1 MVKSMSVKNLAQSLW
16 RGFCN
21 LPLPLPGLR
30 MGLACGV
37 LGLVYARRTV
47 RLGDVATRLLRVL
60 EYRGYDSTGGVFQD
74 GERITLLKAPG
85 APSEI
90 CAALGM
96 PSQEGTVFC
105 GQVRWATFGAV
116 DELNAQPHVMSC
128 KRPIYGA
135 HNGNISNSPQ
145 LKEWLLER
153 GHRILSDNDGEM
165 LVHLIEDHFDSELG
179 KGVHESPEA
188 AMRAAI
194 VAAARQVEG
203 AYAAVVVLPETG
215 TSWAIKAGSSLYAGL
230 GVEEDEG
237 PNPFFL
243 ASSDLTAVLGRTRMI
258 LPLRRGQFVEYKADK
273 YQVYAFEEMDWDDPA
288 RGRIVLMPGDA
299 VEVAPRF
306 SRLRVDDI
314 GLREGYRWYMEQE
327 IADEV
332 DSARRLVRY
341 LSNGSPRL
349 QLFRQT
355 GTAGRRVM
363 STVEERLI
371 ELTDAPSPEA
381 LLEACQRL
389 FENDALWELFSELPA
404 RLRTDFTFYS
414 DAGPHLAWA
423 LERFPEHARRALL
436 LLADLYHEN
445 DEINELTTQLY
456 RFVEEARRSLEHGGQ
471 IYAVCSGTSYNA
483 ARTGAMFFN
492 DLCGVKFVPL
502 LPGEYRSQYNHSI
515 TAQDLLVT
523 ISQSGETKDVI
534 DVVDDLRRKA
544 PQLKHICVV
553 NNMNSTLAQEKAD
566 VAIPLRCGPEIA
578 VPATKSFINQ
588 LTMLYGMALYL
599 AAARGGRER
608 GSATGFEAI
617 LGRRERLEQ
626 IPDLLARTLKETE
639 ASVELA
645 ADVLYQAPSLH
656 ILATRMWGVAREGAL
671 KIREVVLNHAEGIE
685 ATEFKHGP
693 NTILGLN
700 TGFGLDQVKDYT
712 RALGAE
718 LARQLESGAMP
729 EEEGALAQWLE
740 SLAERLFPEAS
751 QGEGQACPAALSSSA
766 HNQDGQ
772 GVFDSLY
779 RDYPLIYVTGPG
791 KRDVE
796 LTITQINTHK
806 IRGAMSIV
814 IAEDDENLRRAALEP
829 PMGMR
834 DYKGIFIPLPPSGD
848 LITTTFTSILV
859 LQRLALRMC
868 ERKMALLDRLG
879 VKDHGVHPDAPK
891 NVSKSITVD

>member
-1 MVKSMSVKNLAQSLW
+1 MLSPLFRFLG
-16 RGFCN
+16 R
-21 LPLPLPGLR
+21 LPLPVPSVHPALG
-30 MGLACGV
+30 CGV
-37 LGLVYARRTV
+37 LGLVYLRRTV
-47 RLGDVATRLLRVL
+47 RLGEVATRLLKIL
-60 EYRGYDSTGGVFQD
+60 EYRGYDSTGGAFQD
-74 GERITLLKAPG
+74 GDRVTLLKSPG

-90 CAALGM
+90 CHTLGM
-96 PSQEGTVFC
+96 PAQAGRIFC

-116 DELNAQPHVMSC
+116 DQQNAQPHEVRC
-128 KRPIYGA
+128 KRHLYGA

-145 LKEWLLER
+145 LKEWLTER
-153 GHRILSDNDGEM
+153 GHVVLSDNDGEM
-165 LVHLIEDHFDSELG
+165 LVHVIEHNYDEELAG
-179 KGVHESPEA
+179 GRHANPEA
-188 AMRAAI
+188 AMRRAI
-194 VAAARQVEG
+194 VRAAEQVDG
-203 AYAAVVVLPETG
+203 AYAAVIVLPETG
-215 TSWAIKAGSSLYAGL
+215 TSWAIKAGSSLYAGVGSL
-230 GVEEDEG
+230 EG
-237 PNPFFL
+237 DGEPNPFFL
-243 ASSDLTAVLGRTRMI
+243 ASSDLTAVLGQTRMI
-258 LPLRRGQFVEYKADK
+258 LPLRRGQFVEYRADS
-273 YQVYAFEEMDWDDPA
+273 YQVYAFEEMEWEDPQ
-288 RGRIVLMPGDA
+288 RGRVRLKPGDP
-299 VEVAPRF
+299 VEVAPLF

-314 GLREGYRWYMEQE
+314 GLRPGFKWFMEQE

-341 LSNGSPRL
+341 LTNGSPRL
-349 QLFRQT
+349 QLFRQA
-355 GTAGRRVM
+355 GASGRRVM
-363 STVEERLI
+363 SAVEEELMA
-371 ELTDAPSPEA
+371 LTDAPSPDA
-381 LLEACQRL
+381 LLKACERL
-389 FENDALWELFSELPA
+389 FVDDALWELFGELPPGI
-404 RLRTDFTFYS
+404 REDERFYS

-423 LERFPEHARRALL
+423 RERFPGHARRDLL

-456 RFVEEARRSLEHGGQ
+456 RFVDEARRVLEQGGQ

-502 LPGEYRSQYNHSI
+502 LPGEYRSQFNHSI
-515 TAQDLLVT
+515 TPQDLLVT

-534 DVVDDLRRKA
+534 DVVDDLRAKA
-544 PQLKHICVV
+544 PQLKHICLV
-553 NNMNSTLAQEKAD
+553 NNLNSTLAQEKAD
-566 VAIPLRCGPEIA
+566 IVIPLRCGPEIA

-588 LTMLYGMALYL
+588 LTLLYGMALYL

-608 GSATGFEAI
+608 GTTGFDV
-617 LGRRERLEQ
+617 LLSRRERLEQ
-626 IPDLLARTLKETE
+626 IPDLLGRTLIETAPAVEE
-639 ASVELA
+639 AARL
-645 ADVLYQAPSLH
+645 LYQAPSLH

-671 KIREVVLNHAEGIE
+671 KIREVVLNHSEGIE

-700 TGFGLDQVKDYT
+700 TGFGLDQVRDFT
-712 RALGAE
+712 ASLGHE
-718 LARQLESGAMP
+718 LARELERGGQSLELP
-729 EEEGALAQWLE
+729 ELTRWLDE
-740 SLAERLFPEAS
+740 LVDRLFP
-751 QGEGQACPAALSSSA
+751 PAGDGLPGAPRGAGLSTTA
-766 HNQDGQ
+766 HREDGQ

-814 IAEDDENLRRAALEP
+814 IAEEDENLRRAALEP
-829 PMGMR
+829 PMGQS
-834 DYKGIFIPLPPSGD
+834 DYRGIFIPLPSSGD

-868 ERKMALLDRLG
+868 ELKMELLDRLG